1 VSDVRFPRLTAK
13 TETVIGT
20 AADPRAYAG
29 PAVPSQSVQDRVSIL
44 QLPPSFEY
52 GAPSAGPFELLGTND
67 KALVGDVLR
76 ITYKLKLAW
85 LEEWQTRFLVS
96 RLNADTRFE
105 LRHVALNEELRIL
118 VVEVKVLKP
127 FSPALLIPIAI
138 IAVIAGG
145 LIWVTTL
152 SIERLGTVQVGN
164 TTIKIGPLLVIA
176 GLAVAALAL
185 VPRLKGLRGP

>member
-1 VSDVRFPRLTAK
+1 VSDVRFPRLTAT
-13 TETVIGT
+13 TETPIGVVSE
-20 AADPRAYAG
+20 PRSYAG
-29 PAVPSQSVQDRVSIL
+29 PAVPSQNVQDRVSIV

-52 GAPSAGPFELLGTND
+52 GAPSAGPFELLGTDD
-67 KALVGDVLR
+67 KAVVGDVLR

-96 RLNADTRFE
+96 RLNADSRFE

-138 IAVIAGG
+138 IGVIAGA

-152 SIERLGTVQVGN
+152 SIERLGTIKVGD
-164 TTIKIGPLLVIA
+164 TTIKIGPLLVIG
-176 GLAVAALAL
+176 GLAVAGLAIL
-185 VPRLKGLRGP
+185 NRVKGQ